1 MVSEENK
8 NQEFENEEGLDQ
20 NKTDDVKTNETVD
33 LEENITEELLEER
46 LDQIKEELFTVT
58 EEKDEYLNRLKRMKA
73 DFVNYRNRTKKEK
86 SRIESSTKMEFI
98 NAILPVMDNFE
109 RALRSVDEDSEFL
122 SGVQMIY
129 KQLLDVLKKE
139 GLEVIETEGQEFDPQ
154 YHEAIMQIESDDYES
169 GYVVEEVQRGYLMED
184 KVVRPAMVKVAI

>member
-8 NQEFENEEGLDQ
+8 NQEFEKEGLDE
-20 NKTDDVKTNETVD
+20 NKSDDVKTDETVD
-33 LEENITEELLEER
+33 LEENITEER
-46 LDQIKEELFTVT
+46 LDQIKEELSTVT

-86 SRIESSTKMEFI
+86 NLIESSTKMEFI
-98 NAILPVMDNFE
+98 NSILPVIDNFE
-109 RALRSVDEDSEFL
+109 RALKSVDEDSEFL

-139 GLEVIETEGQEFDPQ
+139 GLEIIETEGQEFDPQ
-154 YHEAIMQIESDDYES
+154 YHEAIMQLESDDYES
-169 GYVVEEVQRGYLMED
+169 GYVVEEVQRGYIMED